1 MKFKTLLL
9 KFVVLGISAVFILFG
24 VLFILRSLQAKR
36 IQFWLADHIIC
47 FCHLLCPSPRDRY
60 CLFLIETI
68 EKSKIT
74 KLFHSKLKHTK
85 NRTNH
90 FVYWFRLFGLLPKFM
105 KVADLDDAP
114 GLMLVGIAVVFIPFA
129 VYINKRAGKLLEHA
143 ILLKTDH
150 DLTVW
155 GATWQLSLI

>member
-1 MKFKTLLL
+1 M
-9 KFVVLGISAVFILFG
+9 
-24 VLFILRSLQAKR
+24 
-36 IQFWLADHIIC
+36 ADHIIC

-68 EKSKIT
+68 EKIEDNQAFSTQSLNI
-74 KLFHSKLKHTK
+74 LK

-129 VYINKRAGKLLEHA
+129 VYTLTSVLEKLLEHA

-150 DLTVW
+150 DLTV
-155 GATWQLSLI
+155 